1 MQILNGGY
9 SMIPVKICGITNI
22 HDALICVQ
30 HGVTALGFVFA
41 ESKRQVDPA
50 AVYEI
55 TRQLPPF
62 ITRVGVFVDEDPWV
76 IRDILKDCG
85 LDLAQL
91 HGSEPLTVTDILP
104 GRVIK
109 TFKAGYEPPDHPEV
123 TCWQDT
129 PLRAVLIDTYS
140 PGAAGGTG
148 QPFDWE
154 LFKAYR
160 SLKFPLILAGGLT
173 PGNIKRAIQQAQ
185 PDAVD
190 LSSGVEKEP
199 GIKEP
204 IKIEALM
211 REMH

>member
-1 MQILNGGY
+1 
-9 SMIPVKICGITNI
+9 MIPVKICGITNLR
-22 HDALICVQ
+22 DAQICIR

-41 ESKRQVDPA
+41 ESKRRVNA
-50 AVYEI
+50 ATVYDI

-62 ITRVGVFVDEDPWV
+62 VSRVGVFVDEDPLV
-76 IRDILKDCG
+76 IRDILKDCH

-91 HGSEPLTVTDILP
+91 HGSEPVAVTEILP

-109 TFKAGYEPPDHPEV
+109 TFKAGNEQPDHPEV
-123 TCWQDT
+123 ARWRNA

-140 PGAAGGTG
+140 SEAAGGTG
-148 QPFDWE
+148 RPFDWE
-154 LFKAYR
+154 LFKAFR
-160 SLKFPLILAGGLT
+160 SLEFPLILAGGLA
-173 PGNIKRAIQQAQ
+173 PDNIQRAIQQAR

-204 IKIEALM
+204 VKIKALM
-211 REMH
+211 NEMRIDRGE

>member
-1 MQILNGGY
+1 
-9 SMIPVKICGITNI
+9 MIPVKVCGITNI
-22 HDALICVQ
+22 DDALICVE
-30 HGVTALGFVFA
+30 HGVNALGFVFA
-41 ESKRQVDPA
+41 KSKRQISPA
-50 AVYEI
+50 TVYEI

-62 ITRVGVFVDEDPWV
+62 VTRVGVFVDEDPLV
-76 IRDILKDCG
+76 IRDILKDCS

-91 HGSEPLTVTDILP
+91 HGSEPVAVTEILP

-109 TFKAGYEPPDHPEV
+109 TFKAGYELPDHPEV
-123 TCWQDT
+123 TRWQDT
-129 PLRAVLIDTYS
+129 PLRAVLVDTYS
-140 PGAAGGTG
+140 AGAAGGTG

-160 SLKFPLILAGGLT
+160 SLKFPLILAGGLN
-173 PGNIKRAIQQAQ
+173 PGNIKRAIQQAH
-185 PDAVD
+185 PDGVD

-211 REMH
+211 LEIH